1 MNRISQSGR
10 DGVKRTEVKKE
21 FQNLSADDTIESLL
35 ENGEIVM
42 DKKGTAYFLWE
53 SGNYLKHLLATDTKF
68 RILYTKIEDMGVA
81 LEHLLDQRTMPSASY
96 ITRHT
101 PPYPSDEPDLG
112 LSKDHRIA
120 INKEQFRRDFRFALQ
135 QNSSTSGWVSLSRI
149 REQMN
154 KMYGISPEEFYS
166 LVEEISN
173 KEYDT
178 YELSSGG
185 NEGITIRGL
194 LHGFIRCI

>member
-1 MNRISQSGR
+1 MKRISQSGR
-10 DGVKRTEVKKE
+10 NGVKRTEVKKE
-21 FQNLSADDTIESLL
+21 FQHLPVDDTIESLL

-42 DKKGTAYFLWE
+42 VKKGAAYYLWE
-53 SGNYLKHLLATDTKF
+53 GGNYLKHLLATDTKF
-68 RILYTKIEDMGVA
+68 RILYTKMEEMGAV
-81 LEHLLDQRTMPSASY
+81 LERLLDQRTMPVAST
-96 ITRHT
+96 ITRDRSS
-101 PPYPSDEPDLG
+101 YPSDGPDLI
-112 LSKDHRIA
+112 LSRDHGTA

-154 KMYGISPEEFYS
+154 KMYGISREEFYS
-166 LVEEISN
+166 HVEEISN
-173 KEYDT
+173 EEYDT

-185 NEGITIRGL
+185 SEGITIRGL